1 MLGVQCWRGEYAGRR
16 IGFCFFRTCI
26 DIFRQQNDE
35 TQRRHTLFAPQ
46 RHGAIQRIG
55 FLLVP
60 KFSLLAF
67 ASAIEPLRVANLIAD
82 RTLYEWRLLSADGQP
97 VSAVNGMASVV
108 DHSIADAPA
117 LPAIVVTASYEH
129 EGAITRTMLAWLR
142 RASVFGARLGAI
154 DTGSFAL
161 ARAGLLDGYRATTHW
176 EELEA
181 FAERF
186 PRIEARQ
193 DLFTVDRDRFTS
205 AGGTAG
211 LDMMLNLIR
220 MQHGQELAAAC
231 ADFFVYARIRDARDS
246 QRMPL
251 RNRLATGNPHLIRAV
266 EAMEGAQEEPLT
278 IPQVAAAADVSEREL
293 ERMFRRWLKTS
304 PARYYRH
311 MRLDRARAL
320 LQQTAM
326 PVLAVATACGFNSAA
341 HFARS
346 YRQRFGRAPSDD
358 RSLS

>member
-1 MLGVQCWRGEYAGRR
+1 M
-16 IGFCFFRTCI
+16 FT
-26 DIFRQQNDE
+26 
-35 TQRRHTLFAPQ
+35 PQ
-46 RHGAIQRIG
+46 SHGAIQRIG
-55 FLLVP
+55 FLLLP

-67 ASAIEPLRVANLIAD
+67 ASAIEPLRVANLMAG
-82 RTLYEWRLLSADGQP
+82 RTLYEWRLLSEDGEP

-108 DHSIADAPA
+108 DHSLDDAPA

-129 EGAITRTMLAWLR
+129 EPAISRRILSWLR
-142 RASVFGARLGAI
+142 RAAVFGARLGAI

-186 PRIEARQ
+186 PRVEARQ

-220 MQHGQELAAAC
+220 MQHGQDLATAV

-251 RNRLATGNPHLIRAV
+251 RARLATSNPHLIRAV
-266 EAMEGAQEEPLT
+266 EAMEAALEET
-278 IPQVAAAADVSEREL
+278 IPIPRVAKRAGISEREL
-293 ERMFRRWLKTS
+293 ERMFRRWLNTT
-304 PARYYRH
+304 PARYYRGL
-311 MRLDRARAL
+311 RLDRARGL
-320 LQQTAM
+320 LQQTDM
-326 PVLAVATACGFNSAA
+326 PVLEVATACGFNSAA

-346 YRQRFGRAPSDD
+346 YRQRFGRSPTDD